1 MITNKLEMLVFA
13 PYVKHRGSP
22 YHKETSMDW
31 FLYDRASV
39 MKELKIL
46 VLVSTISQYLEN
58 MQGS

>member
-39 MKELKIL
+39 MKDFG
-46 VLVSTISQYLEN
+46 VVSTISQYLEN